1 MLPFST
7 YPEDRE
13 RLLLLARK
21 ILRDDADRAS
31 IVELADLVVAILEDE
46 EITLEAMAK
55 EEQALCHTA
64 TS

>member
-46 EITLEAMAK
+46 QITLEQMAK
-55 EEQALCHTA
+55 EEQ